1 MNNESVTALLPEL
14 VMVLG
19 AVALLLVGSFVP
31 RRRQY
36 LVRAGG
42 AATCA
47 AAFAVAA
54 LALTNPAQ
62 TVFTQTYAVDTA
74 LGTTRLVVL
83 AATALTLLLA
93 GDAIAG
99 SARET
104 EFVFLV
110 LMSAVGVIVLAG
122 ANDLLV
128 LTTGYLLASIPLYAL
143 AGFAKDSS
151 GTEAALKQYLLGALS
166 GVLLLVG
173 VTLLLAA
180 GGATD
185 YVRLAAALPTAS
197 RAVVVVGVV
206 AVLAGLAFELGAV
219 PLHFWVPDVVQGASP
234 AAAAFISTV
243 PKVGAAVALYRLLAV
258 PLGATT
264 SSWALL
270 VAILAAA
277 SMTLGNLA
285 AFAQTD
291 VRRLLGYSTISQV
304 GYLLMAVAVA
314 GRTDMAFSSLA
325 LYLGAYAVTN
335 LGAFAVVCAL
345 PRARTLQDYRGLL
358 REHRGLG
365 LALVVCLLGLLG
377 TPPTAVFVGKL
388 TVFSAAGSGGLGWLV
403 VVGAVNT
410 VASLFYYLRWIIP
423 VVRPGESAPAVVGT
437 PRPWAHAAALLAAVV
452 SVLLGVLAGPVLA
465 LTSGVT
471 LAG

>member
-1 MNNESVTALLPEL
+1 MNESVTALLPEL
-14 VMVLG
+14 LVVLG
-19 AVALLLVGSFVP
+19 AVAGLLVGAWLP

-42 AATCA
+42 AVTCVV
-47 AAFAVAA
+47 AFVLAAVAF
-54 LALTNPAQ
+54 TGPGQ
-62 TVFTQTYAVDTA
+62 TVFSHTYAVDTA
-74 LGTTRLVVL
+74 LGVTRLVVL

-93 GDAIAG
+93 GDAISG
-99 SARET
+99 LARET
-104 EFVFLV
+104 EFVFLT
-110 LMSAVGVIVLAG
+110 LMSAVGVMVLAG
-122 ANDLLV
+122 ADDLLV
-128 LTTGYLLASIPLYAL
+128 LTAGYLLASIPLYAL
-143 AGFAKDSS
+143 AGFSKDSA
-151 GTEAALKQYLLGALS
+151 GTEASLKQYLLGALS

-173 VTLLLAA
+173 VTLLLGA
-180 GGATD
+180 GGATE
-185 YVRLAAALPTAS
+185 YARLADTLPTAS
-197 RAVVVVGVV
+197 RVVVVVGVV

-234 AAAAFISTV
+234 SAAAFISTV
-243 PKVGAAVALYRLLAV
+243 PKVGAAVALFRLIAV

-264 SSWALL
+264 ASWALL
-270 VAILAAA
+270 VAVVAAV

-291 VRRLLGYSTISQV
+291 VRRLLGYSTVSQV

-314 GRTDMAFSSLA
+314 GRTDMAFGALA

-335 LGAFAVVCAL
+335 LAAFAVVCAL
-345 PRARTLQDYRGLL
+345 PRARTLDDYRGLL
-358 REHRGLG
+358 REHRWLG
-365 LALVVCLLGLLG
+365 LALVVSLLGLLG

-388 TVFSAAGSGGLGWLV
+388 TVFSAAGAGGLGWLV

-423 VVRPGESAPAVVGT
+423 VVRPGDSAAAVVGT
-437 PRPWAHAAALLAAVV
+437 PRPWAHAAALLAAVA
-452 SVLLGVLAGPVLA
+452 SVVLGLLAGPA
-465 LTSGVT
+465 LSLVAGTT